1 MRALAVIV
9 ALLAVLALPAQAQMG
24 GGKRGQ
30 RNTDDTNQADKQK
43 KAKADEKAYR
53 DALKRIPDPKEN
65 TIRGDEDSGR
75 RQEAFEIASKPE
87 NTRRSVSASAI
98 RLLRCAK

>member
-1 MRALAVIV
+1 MRTLAM
-9 ALLAVLALPAQAQMG
+9 AAAVLALVVVPAHAQMG

-53 DALKRIPDPKEN
+53 DALKRIPDPKEKYDPWGM
-65 TIRGDEDSGR
+65 TKTQDADKKP
-75 RQEAFEIASKPE
+75 SK
-87 NTRRSVSASAI
+87 
-98 RLLRCAK
+98 

>member
-1 MRALAVIV
+1 MRVLAVIV
-9 ALLAVLALPAQAQMG
+9 ALEALLLMPAEAQMG

-53 DALKRIPDPKEN
+53 DALKRIPDPKEKYDPWGM
-65 TIRGDEDSGR
+65 TKTPDADKKP
-75 RQEAFEIASKPE
+75 SK
-87 NTRRSVSASAI
+87 
-98 RLLRCAK
+98 